1 MREAVLLTAVILI
14 LATVAVAEYRR
25 GTNNFVKEKTMSD
38 MSVWLRESESG
49 VQQTDE
55 GDPCAFE
62 YIRADRYAALE
73 AENRRLEAENSSYEK
88 REHAYIAQLESQEN
102 NDE

>member
-1 MREAVLLTAVILI
+1 MREAVYFISVILI

-25 GTNNFVKEKTMSD
+25 GTNNFVKEKTMND

-49 VQQTDE
+49 VEQTDE

-88 REHAYIAQLESQEN
+88 REHAYIAQLESQES